1 MRAKWA
7 KWAAHRAKRP
17 LATESSHGRYAKE
30 EHSKQPADYPIR
42 AKHTP
47 QNAQRLQ
54 MPRNPGNWY
63 IERHRRL
70 LIRLIPGRRSDHLRA
85 ASRAKMN
92 TFRDYCTTCLTDHL
106 TPPYIQAH
114 SLLRIPP
121 ASSSLR
127 DYDRRSELAR
137 TIAVNTL
144 SPARSQCCRA
154 RMAPPARPHRRP
166 HLLAARTRLDSCT

>member
-1 MRAKWA
+1 MITKP
-7 KWAAHRAKRP
+7 AHGCNA
-17 LATESSHGRYAKE
+17 EE
-30 EHSKQPADYPIR
+30 EHSKQSAGYPVH

-47 QNAQRLQ
+47 QDAQRLQ
-54 MPRNPGNWY
+54 MPRNSRDRY
-63 IERHRRL
+63 IKGHRRL

-114 SLLRIPP
+114 SLLRISP
-121 ASSSLR
+121 ADSSLR

-144 SPARSQCCRA
+144 SLARSQCCCA